1 MDVIEILGE
10 ITKKWGII
18 AGFHFLL
25 FSAIIYSL
33 IHKTSNGKTVW
44 SYIKKILFHKTR
56 TQYDLSNHIMFINLR
71 KYINYDI
78 KHFTLGEKL
87 REAIFRDF
95 LLIKFTIVEDEFKKI
110 IEDNNLELMSN
121 EVYSKRMQDCIANIV
136 RMYEIRAKE
145 NGIPDIA
152 INRFNEWYDDK
163 VQAIYAF
170 IISVCEDTDIYNNNN
185 IKTKVIFDFMNHIN
199 NFTILGIRKVLLGFN
214 GELSKLTY
222 KGVTCSRY
230 DK

>member
-10 ITKKWGII
+10 ITKKWGLV

-25 FSAIIYSL
+25 FSTIIYIL
-33 IHKTSNGKTVW
+33 IHKTINGKTLW
-44 SYIKKILFHKTR
+44 NKLFNKTK
-56 TQYDLSNHIMFINLR
+56 TKYNLSNHVMFVNLR

-78 KHFTLGEKL
+78 KHFTLGERL

-95 LLIKFTIVEDEFKKI
+95 LLIKFTIVEDEFKKV
-110 IEDNNLELMSN
+110 IEDNTLELMSN
-121 EVYSKRMQDCIANIV
+121 EVYSKRMLDCIVNIV
-136 RMYEIRAKE
+136 KLYEIKAKE
-145 NGIPDIA
+145 AGIPDIA
-152 INRFNEWYDDK
+152 ITRFTEWYDDK

-170 IISVCEDTDIYNNNN
+170 IINVCEDTDIYNDNN

-199 NFTILGIRKVLLGFN
+199 NFTILGIRKVLLDFN

-222 KGVTCSRY
+222 KGITYNRY
-230 DK
+230 GK

>member
-1 MDVIEILGE
+1 MDYVQILGE
-10 ITKKWGII
+10 IIKRWGLI

-25 FSAIIYSL
+25 FSAIIYIL
-33 IHKTSNGKTVW
+33 IHKTNNGKTIW
-44 SYIKKILFHKTR
+44 NKLFHKTKIK
-56 TQYDLSNHIMFINLR
+56 YNLSNHVMFINLR

-110 IEDNNLELMSN
+110 IEDDNLELMSN
-121 EVYSKRMQDCIANIV
+121 EVFSKKMQDCIANIV
-136 RMYEIRAKE
+136 RMYEIKAKE
-145 NGIPDIA
+145 SGIPDIA